1 MTNPLET
8 KEKIINILKSRG
20 PCLPVHISSELKISL
35 LFSGAFLSELASD
48 KTIKISNL
56 KVGGSPLYYLPE
68 HKKQL
73 ENFFKFLPG
82 REKEAFLLLKE
93 KSILNDSE
101 QTPVI
106 RVALRSIKDFAI
118 PFNYNNKLFW
128 RYFNFSEDEVKK
140 KLEALPIEKPKAEIE
155 KKSEEII
162 KSAAIIK
169 PEIIIQEKT
178 IDIFEGKK
186 EITEDKPKEK
196 KLKISFIEEIKSSL
210 QAKNIEIINI
220 EKADKK
226 EAIIRVKNPE
236 EYLIIAFN
244 KKKINDKD
252 LIKAYKKAISYSLP
266 YTIMA
271 KEEMPKKMKES
282 IEAHKN
288 LKYIEKL

>member
-210 QAKNIEIINI
+210 QAKNI
-220 EKADKK
+220 
-226 EAIIRVKNPE
+226 
-236 EYLIIAFN
+236 
-244 KKKINDKD
+244 D
-252 LIKAYKKAISYSLP
+252 LIKAYKKAISYSLH